1 MDRRVDDAVDLPAGR
16 YGPAPGTARRRA
28 VIGISVLAAA
38 ATAVVLWLGVGA
50 MTAPVTWKD
59 VGYDVV
65 SDGEVEIVFDVVR
78 YDPGAVV
85 QCRVQALNRHYAQVG
100 VVTAD
105 VAPGDRAAQRER
117 VTVATTER
125 AVTGLVE
132 SCWVA
137 SP

>member
-1 MDRRVDDAVDLPAGR
+1 MDRAVDLPVGR
-16 YGPAPGTARRRA
+16 YGPPPGTGRRRA
-28 VIGISVLAAA
+28 VIGIAALAVV
-38 ATAVVLWLGVGA
+38 ATAVVAWLGFGT
-50 MTAPVTWKD
+50 MTKPVTWKD

-78 YDPGAVV
+78 RDPGAAV

-100 VVTAD
+100 VVTVP

>member
-1 MDRRVDDAVDLPAGR
+1 MDPAVDLPVGR
-16 YGPAPGTARRRA
+16 YGPPPGSGRRRA
-28 VIGISVLAAA
+28 VIGIAVLAAV
-38 ATAVVLWLGVGA
+38 ATGVVVWLGIGA
-50 MTAPVTWKD
+50 MTTPVTWKD

-78 YDPGAVV
+78 HDPAAPV
-85 QCRVQALNRHYAQVG
+85 QCRVQALNRGYAQVG
-100 VVTAD
+100 VVTVD
-105 VAPGDRAAQRER
+105 VAPGARAAQRER